1 MTLPSK
7 QTALDSN
14 IDEALLL
21 LIDLGQVPMAWDE
34 ESDDFVFYVNDG
46 LACMLLVDIDLC
58 SMTWDE
64 ECEDFRFYMTDEQ
77 KAKHDSLEDPTDYI
91 RKHGKIKYDPPL

>member
-7 QTALDSN
+7 QTALDDN
-14 IDEALLL
+14 IDTALLL
-21 LIDLGQVPMAWDE
+21 LIDLGQVPMAWDAE
-34 ESDDFVFYVNDG
+34 R
-46 LACMLLVDIDLC
+46 
-58 SMTWDE
+58 
-64 ECEDFRFYMTDEQ
+64 EDFLFYMTDEQ

>member
-1 MTLPSK
+1 
-7 QTALDSN
+7 
-14 IDEALLL
+14 
-21 LIDLGQVPMAWDE
+21 MAWDE

-77 KAKHDSLEDPTDYI
+77 KAKHDSLEDPAAYI
-91 RKHGKIKYDPPL
+91 RNQHLKD

>member
-7 QTALDSN
+7 QTALDDN
-14 IDEALLL
+14 IDTALLL
-21 LIDLGQVPMAWDE
+21 LIDLGQVPMAWDAE
-34 ESDDFVFYVNDG
+34 REDFLFYINDG
-46 LACMLLVDIDLC
+46 LACMLLVDLDLC

-77 KAKHDSLEDPTDYI
+77 KAKHDSLEDPDAYI

>member
-7 QTALDSN
+7 QTALDDN
-14 IDEALLL
+14 IDTALLL
-21 LIDLGQVPMAWDE
+21 LIDLGQVPMAWDA
-34 ESDDFVFYVNDG
+34 ESEDFLFYINDG
-46 LACMLLVDIDLC
+46 LACMLLVDLDLC

-77 KAKHDSLEDPTDYI
+77 KAKHDSLEDPAAYI
-91 RKHGKIKYDPPL
+91 RNQHLKD